1 MFEKEKI
8 YIFSYRIAI
17 ILCILIYATKDD
29 VLEKISILN
38 INQEKNS
45 NKKNDQRTQMDNS
58 QSKKIQIYSKCIN
71 L

>member
-45 NKKNDQRTQMDNS
+45 NKKNDQRKQMDNS
-58 QSKKIQIYSKCIN
+58 QSQKIQISSKCTN